1 MPPLE
6 RGDRARGR
14 ERNTRVTRVTVGD
27 KDKGVGVIEIRMIA
41 SDKKILRACLADIH
55 YCKSESGFGIRRG
68 SVPPWI

>member
-14 ERNTRVTRVTVGD
+14 ERNTTVTRVTVGD
-27 KDKGVGVIEIRMIA
+27 KDKGVGVIEIRMIT
-41 SDKKILRACLADIH
+41 SDKKILRAYLAEIH
-55 YCKSESGFGIRRG
+55 HCKSESRYGIHHG